1 MPGTSWSPRPVLK
14 VLGGL
19 LHQWRLEAHLGRARR
34 TRKVCSCGEG
44 EPSAGL
50 MFEDAQEVSLE
61 AMGPLEGSYA
71 CVTALRPLP
80 AARVPPS
87 GFWLLT
93 PETAWRAPHKQR
105 SAYSDDGTKR
115 PPAEKGRAQRL
126 LSEDRAS
133 RQHWYHDNQELF
145 ATHQGN
151 EPYRSRAAS
160 TTSPGSTQVNYRSG
174 DCRPQAVRHT
184 RTPALAGQQPPPFS

>member
-19 LHQWRLEAHLGRARR
+19 LHQWRLEAHLGGARR

-44 EPSAGL
+44 QPSAGL

-80 AARVPPS
+80 AAREPPS

-105 SAYSDDGTKR
+105 SAYSDHGTKR
-115 PPAEKGRAQRL
+115 PPAEKGRAQRCTFRRSGVTSAL
-126 LSEDRAS
+126 VPRQPRTLCDAPRKRALPLEGRFDHFTWLNSSELPVRGLQAS
-133 RQHWYHDNQELF
+133 GG
-145 ATHQGN
+145 ATH
-151 EPYRSRAAS
+151 
-160 TTSPGSTQVNYRSG
+160 
-174 DCRPQAVRHT
+174 
-184 RTPALAGQQPPPFS
+184 

>member
-19 LHQWRLEAHLGRARR
+19 LHQWRLEAHLGGARR

-80 AARVPPS
+80 AARVDS
-87 GFWLLT
+87 GCSRPRLLGVHRT
-93 PETAWRAPHKQR
+93 NKDPRTRTMAQSVRLQ
-105 SAYSDDGTKR
+105 KR
-115 PPAEKGRAQRL
+115 GVLNAL

-174 DCRPQAVRHT
+174 DCKPQAVRHT